1 MKENEASTIFYPE
14 LSEPAAAMTIFKE
27 TGAKPVMLHSCH
39 NLTEEEFK
47 EGKTYLSIMKEN
59 LVKIEE
65 ALS

>member
-1 MKENEASTIFYPE
+1 MGRRSHQDISDEQGNVSK
-14 LSEPAAAMTIFKE
+14 K
-27 TGAKPVMLHSCH
+27 
-39 NLTEEEFK
+39 TEEEFK